1 MQTVKCKVLLKI
13 SVRKRALTRVK
24 DMGGSTQMM
33 ASLQNW
39 KRYYKSKNSNT
50 LHFTVYMAYTLHPLW
65 PLCGSTSP

>member
-50 LHFTVYMAYTLHPLW
+50 LHFTVYTTCIPSGRFV
-65 PLCGSTSP
+65 GSISP